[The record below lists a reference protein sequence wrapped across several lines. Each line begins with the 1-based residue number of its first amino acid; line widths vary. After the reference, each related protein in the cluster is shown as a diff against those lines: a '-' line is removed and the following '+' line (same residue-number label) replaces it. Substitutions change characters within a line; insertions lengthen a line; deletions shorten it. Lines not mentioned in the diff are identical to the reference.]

1 MDYLPPERPALV
13 AQAKT
18 DDGRHVY
25 KIVDTGQIDQM
36 DQFDDFDEAT
46 TYEKWDAVRK
56 QGLKPGQY
64 LPLCKAEDNQLTF
77 YVQEHKPCS
86 QVTFNAFCGLTKV
99 NTAGRP
105 EGPWLSLQQ
114 IKLVSEILKDKL
126 DQSKFDVKAR
136 PDDVGGRRVLE
147 ISTISKQ
154 KPIVIGTAYYLVSNS
169 RDRVIEEVGFKGA
182 RKDNKYWIDE
192 AGLMLASVKFVKEG
206 TKRQAP

>member
-1 MDYLPPERPALV
+1 
-13 AQAKT
+13 
-18 DDGRHVY
+18 
-25 KIVDTGQIDQM
+25 
-36 DQFDDFDEAT
+36 
-46 TYEKWDAVRK
+46 
-56 QGLKPGQY
+56 
-64 LPLCKAEDNQLTF
+64 
-77 YVQEHKPCS
+77 
-86 QVTFNAFCGLTKV
+86 
-99 NTAGRP
+99 
-105 EGPWLSLQQ
+105 
-114 IKLVSEILKDKL
+114 LKDKL